1 MYGPRALF
9 TTASAACALA
19 LVLLVPAPAVASA
32 AASVGATTEPRA
44 AAALE
49 DPFAP
54 ADCPMD
60 VPVELRGRLTC
71 GVLTVPER
79 RSSDADPA
87 KTLSLIVVVVA
98 SRSPIAPD
106 PLVVPTTT
114 GAFRS
119 VGSVL
124 EHADWADAERDVILV
139 EQRGDAL
146 AGVSLDC
153 PELGTRHFV
162 ADGVLLSGEAARE
175 RRTAQLDACRVRLTE
190 AGVDL
195 AAYTSAAGAAD
206 LADLRTALGY
216 DSWDLY
222 GAAYGSRLA
231 LTVMRDRPDGLRAV
245 ILDGVYPPNINRYE
259 ATPAGFTGAIDAL
272 IADCAADA
280 DCHEH
285 YPSLRRTLLS
295 VLDSA
300 ARTPLS
306 VMVNDPTD
314 RSPIRWDVTD
324 TDLVGILFDALSDAD
339 LVRAL
344 PFVIDRL
351 SHGDVETLTP
361 LAQRSL
367 DDAEHSIEGLALS
380 IDCAEEAPF
389 NDDARIESA
398 LAAEPILAHYGLS
411 DGFRE
416 DCTAWAVPP
425 LAESENAPVTSA
437 IPTLLMTG
445 AHDPATPASFSEAAA
460 ASLSVNHPFRFPTLS
475 RAPIWTDASGD
486 CAATVARQFLIDPAT
501 APDAS
506 CIDAM
511 PPVEFLT
518 GADIEPRPGISRID
532 ADLLQD
538 RDPLQIVIAALTLLV
553 FAGTLVYAAIYGI
566 TWLGRRRGDA
576 PGGLVLVAA
585 TSSGLNL
592 AYAGVL
598 GFVLLSADPLILAFG
613 LPSGAWPIVIL
624 PFTALGAAI
633 LLIVSLV
640 QAWMQ
645 EEGTLFHRVVLTV
658 SASASAC
665 FAVWLLVRGLLAL

>member
-9 TTASAACALA
+9 TTASASCALA
-19 LVLLVPAPAVASA
+19 LVLLVPVPALA
-32 AASVGATTEPRA
+32 AAEPRVA
-44 AAALE
+44 AAIE
-49 DPFAP
+49 DPLA
-54 ADCPMD
+54 ATDCPME
-60 VPVELRGRLTC
+60 VPVELRGRVTC

-79 RSSDADPA
+79 RSSEGDPA
-87 KTLSLIVVVVA
+87 ETLSLTVVVVA
-98 SRSPIAPD
+98 SLSPIAPD

-146 AGVSLDC
+146 AGVSLNC
-153 PELGTRHFV
+153 PELDTRHFV
-162 ADGVLLSGEAARE
+162 ADGVLLSGEEARQ
-175 RRTAQLDACRVRLTE
+175 RRNAQLDACRERLTE

-195 AAYTSAAGAAD
+195 AAYTSAEGAAD
-206 LADLRTALGY
+206 LADLRSALGY
-216 DSWDLY
+216 DAWNLY
-222 GAAYGSRLA
+222 APADGSRLT
-231 LTVMRDRPDGLRAV
+231 LTVMRDRPDGLRAA

-259 ATPAGFTGAIDAL
+259 ATPAGFTGAIATL
-272 IADCAADA
+272 VADCAADA
-280 DCHEH
+280 DCHQR
-285 YPSLRRTLLS
+285 YPALRRSLLS
-295 VLDSA
+295 VLTGA

-306 VMVNDPTD
+306 VMVNDPAD

-324 TDLVGILFDALSDAD
+324 TDLVGILFHSLSDAD

-380 IDCAEEAPF
+380 VDCAEEAPF

-411 DGFRE
+411 GGFRE
-416 DCTAWAVPP
+416 DCAAWAVPA
-425 LAESENAPVTSA
+425 LTASENAPVTSA

-445 AHDPATPASFSEAAA
+445 AYDPVAPPAFSEAAA
-460 ASLSVNHPFRFPTLS
+460 ASLSVNYRFTFPTLS
-475 RAPIWTDASGD
+475 RAPIWTETGDD
-486 CAATVARQFLIDPAT
+486 CAATITRQFLIDPAT
-501 APDAS
+501 APEAS

-518 GADIEPRPGISRID
+518 ATDIDPRPGVSRID

-538 RDPLQIVIAALTLLV
+538 RDPLQIMIAALTLPV

-566 TWLGRRRGDA
+566 TWLGRRRGEA

-598 GFVLLSADPLILAFG
+598 GLVLLSADPLILAFG

-624 PFTALGAAI
+624 PFAALGAAI